1 MEGGRQRE
9 INNEKISFKLMERGH
24 IAIVREIL
32 KKRDRETERQRD
44 SVCVCVCVCVCV
56 SSL

>member
-9 INNEKISFKLMERGH
+9 INIEKNSFKLMERGN

-32 KKRDRETERQRD
+32 KKRDRET
-44 SVCVCVCVCVCV
+44 VCVCVCVCVC
-56 SSL
+56 SL

>member
-9 INNEKISFKLMERGH
+9 INNEKISFKLMERGN

-32 KKRDRETERQRD
+32 KKRDRETERQ
-44 SVCVCVCVCVCV
+44 CVCVCVCVC
-56 SSL
+56 SL